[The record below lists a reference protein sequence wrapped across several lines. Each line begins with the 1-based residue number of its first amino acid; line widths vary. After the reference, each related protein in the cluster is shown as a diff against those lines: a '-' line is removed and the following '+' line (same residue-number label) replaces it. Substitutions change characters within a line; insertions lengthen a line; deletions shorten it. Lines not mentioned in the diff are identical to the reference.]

1 MFSNCTALT
10 SAPELPATTLAQSC
24 YNNMFSNCTALTS
37 APNLPATTLVDKCY
51 YYMFFG
57 CTKLKEVTMLATD
70 VNATDC
76 LSAWLED
83 AGTYATSRTLKVE
96 NKDAY
101 NTIVNTTYYDYV
113 SATNISVLPDK
124 WKAGTTTTGATILD
138 ANDTDI
144 TSTITSSTNP

>member
-1 MFSNCTALT
+1 
-10 SAPELPATTLAQSC
+10 
-24 YNNMFSNCTALTS
+24 MFSNCTALTS

-113 SATNISVLPDK
+113 SATNISVLPDN
-124 WKAGTTTTGATILD
+124 WKIGATNTTVIDQNGNIL
-138 ANDTDI
+138 
-144 TSTITSSTNP
+144 TSSSTAPKR